1 MEGGRQIQHLWVR
14 PLCFWAFQVEIA
26 YNESVDINPRN
37 EHLNHNDDYNVDN
50 VADGHKEEP
59 SSWPNKERHNR
70 KDERNDDN
78 NLWGEQTYSKIQG
91 LVY

>member
-1 MEGGRQIQHLWVR
+1 M
-14 PLCFWAFQVEIA
+14 EIA

-37 EHLNHNDDYNVDN
+37 KHLNHNDDYNVDN

-59 SSWPNKERHNR
+59 PSWPRKERHNR

-78 NLWGEQTYSKIQG
+78 NL
-91 LVY
+91 